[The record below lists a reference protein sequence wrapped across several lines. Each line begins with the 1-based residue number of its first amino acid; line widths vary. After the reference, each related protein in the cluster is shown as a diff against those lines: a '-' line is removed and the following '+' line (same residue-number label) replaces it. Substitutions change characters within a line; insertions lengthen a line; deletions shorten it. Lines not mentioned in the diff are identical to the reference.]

1 VSYDEALTD
10 ELYAA
15 VFVFAAVLLAAVLP
29 VDPLLDLRELGL
41 LWAVPSLSMVAALVL
56 TVVALEAGRTR

>member
-15 VFVFAAVLLAAVLP
+15 VFVFAAVLVAAVLP
-29 VDPLLDLRELGL
+29 VDPLFDLRELGL
-41 LWAVPSLSMVAALVL
+41 LWAVPPLAMVAALVL
-56 TVVALEAGRTR
+56 TVLALEAGRTR